1 MYWVEAVLQSDGVY
15 IGLKLYCSVTVST
28 VGGGPYCSVMVS
40 TVGGGPYCS
49 LMVSTV
55 GGGCTAE

>member
-1 MYWVEAVLQSDGVY
+1 MYWAEAVLQSDGVY

-28 VGGGPYCSVMVS
+28 VGGGPYCSVMA
-40 TVGGGPYCS
+40 
-49 LMVSTV
+49 STV